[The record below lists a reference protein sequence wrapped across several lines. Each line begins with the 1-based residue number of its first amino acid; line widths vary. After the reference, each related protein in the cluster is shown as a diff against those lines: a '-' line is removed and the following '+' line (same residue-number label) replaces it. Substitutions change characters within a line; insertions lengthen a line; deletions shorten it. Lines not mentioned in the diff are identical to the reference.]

1 MSTFRKVRIHS
12 VRFLAL
18 AIIMALFTGVRGNA
32 AGAAMDFIDGIRLP
46 IIMYHSIIND
56 SCRWGTYV
64 ISPVELE
71 NDLKY
76 IQANGYTTVTV
87 QDLLDYVHEG
97 KMLPEK
103 PIMLTFDDG
112 YYNNYLYAF
121 PLLKKY
127 NMKAVIS
134 IIGTYTDKYSLTVY
148 NNQFFSHVTW
158 NQVKEMVDS
167 GTIEIQNHS
176 YNLHKINSS
185 RTASMRAKG
194 ETIEHYETVFISDTI
209 RLQSLIDNITGHMPT
224 TYTYPYGLV
233 SKESTEILKEIG
245 FRSSLICC
253 VGTNTITNDP
263 NCLYLLKRN
272 LRPHGK
278 SVARILEKVS

>member
-1 MSTFRKVRIHS
+1 MRIFTRARFRFVC
-12 VRFLAL
+12 VLAL
-18 AIIMALFTGVRGNA
+18 LFIAASLRDVRAVAAAPEMDSMDGVK
-32 AGAAMDFIDGIRLP
+32 LP

-56 SCRWGTYV
+56 SRRWGTYV
-64 ISPVELE
+64 LSPAELE

-87 QDLLDYVHEG
+87 QDLLDYVYEG
-97 KMLPEK
+97 KRLPEK

-121 PLLKKY
+121 PLLQKY

-148 NNQFFSHVTW
+148 NNQFYSHVTW
-158 NQVKEMVDS
+158 NQVNEMVHS
-167 GTIEIQNHS
+167 GNIEIQNHS
-176 YNLHKINSS
+176 YNLHIINSS

-194 ETIEHYETVFISDTI
+194 ETIQHYETVLVADTI
-209 RLQSLIDNITGHMPT
+209 RLQSLIGNYTGHMPS

-233 SKESTEILKEIG
+233 SKESTAILKEIG
-245 FRSSLICC
+245 FKSSLICG
-253 VGTNTITNDP
+253 VGVNTISNDP

-278 SVARILEKVS
+278 PVSAILEKVS